1 MNEEIILETLKNVI
15 DPEIGVNIVDLGLV
29 YQVEIRPD
37 EVYIKLTMTS
47 PACPLH
53 GIITKNM
60 DDVLRQNFPD
70 LGKMTIEIVWD
81 PPWSPEMMSN
91 TAKQKLGWR

>member
-1 MNEEIILETLKNVI
+1 MKKEIILETLKDVL

-29 YQVEIRPD
+29 YLVETRPD

-60 DDVLRQNFPD
+60 DEVLRQKFPD
-70 LGKMTIEIVWD
+70 MGKITIELVWD
-81 PPWSPEMMSN
+81 PPWSPEMMSKA
-91 TAKQKLGWR
+91 AKQKLGWR

>member
-1 MNEEIILETLKNVI
+1 MNEEIIIETLKNVI

-47 PACPLH
+47 PACPLQ

-70 LGKMTIEIVWD
+70 LGKMTIEVVWD
-81 PPWSPEMMSN
+81 PPWSPEMMSK

>member
-70 LGKMTIEIVWD
+70 LGKMTIEVVWD
-81 PPWSPEMMSN
+81 PPWSPEMMSK